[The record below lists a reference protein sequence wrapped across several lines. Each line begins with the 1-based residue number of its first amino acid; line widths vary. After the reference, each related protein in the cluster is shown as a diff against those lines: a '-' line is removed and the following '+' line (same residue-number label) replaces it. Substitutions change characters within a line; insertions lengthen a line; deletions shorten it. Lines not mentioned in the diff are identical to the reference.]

1 MWIYKITNIQNN
13 KVYIGQTIRPIE
25 QRFKRHL
32 NDALNNILD
41 THFARAIRKYGKEN
55 FTIEEIDTAQTQ
67 DELNQKE
74 QYWIRYYNSVE
85 DGYNETDAISKCGGN
100 TYQSKT
106 EEEMEVIKDKIRQ
119 TKLGDKNPMARKI
132 KRTNIIT
139 QEVDIFDTII
149 SCAKACGIKKGASDS
164 KQTVATLSAD
174 KLKEIAEY
182 KMPDLNAINL
192 EGAMKIVAGTARNM
206 GIKVEGLDA

>member
-32 NDALNNILD
+32 SDALNNILD

-55 FTIEEIDTAQTQ
+55 FIIEQIDEAQTQ

-74 QYWIRYYNSVE
+74 QYWIKYYNSVNE
-85 DGYNETDAISKCGGN
+85 GYNETDAISKCGGN
-100 TYQSKT
+100 TYQSKA
-106 EEEMEVIKDKIRQ
+106 EEEMEVIKEKIRQ
-119 TKLGDKNPMARKI
+119 TKIGSKNPMARKI

-149 SCAKACGIKKGASDS
+149 SCAKACGIQNGKTSITTRLNGQVKSPYKK
-164 KQTVATLSAD
+164 TW
-174 KLKEIAEY
+174 IFEY
-182 KMPDLNAINL
+182 YD
-192 EGAMKIVAGTARNM
+192 E
-206 GIKVEGLDA
+206 